1 MSDTNRKKVST
12 TVYLTPE
19 QSERLKALTAKT
31 RVVTAEYIRE
41 GIELVLAKYE
51 QQQGLQPKGN
61 S

>member
-1 MSDTNRKKVST
+1 MSANRKKVST

-19 QSERLKALTAKT
+19 QNERLKALTAKT

-41 GIELVLAKYE
+41 GVELVLAKYE
-51 QQQGLQPKGN
+51 EQHEQPKGK